1 MKNIRNSGPQ
11 RFTCILGLAL
21 VAVRCGGSGDET
33 GGTTTTVGATTSG
46 STGGSTGDTAAPTTS
61 GTSGTPGSTGSSSTA
76 TGEDTTG
83 PGTSPASTSEGTS
96 EGSSEGSSST
106 AASSGGVEPVM
117 SFFVSST
124 GSPTGNL
131 GSLFGADQRCQE
143 LADAVGAGDRTW
155 HAYLSI
161 EKGLDDGPVHARDRI
176 GEGPWYN
183 AALVLVAANLE
194 ELHARDGDHE
204 VFLDEHG
211 EMVPGQWMGS
221 PTPNEHDILTGSN
234 KDGTLAVGKT
244 CEDWNSEDPTLFAMV
259 GHSDGLGPMMS
270 DAEMYRPWNSVHE
283 NGGCH
288 DTAPKGG
295 AGRIYCFAID

>member
-1 MKNIRNSGPQ
+1 MKNFRSTGFH
-11 RFTCILGLAL
+11 RLMGLGLGLGLAG
-21 VAVRCGGSGDET
+21 CGGSGDDT
-33 GGTTTTVGATTSG
+33 GGSTSGVGTTSG
-46 STGGSTGDTAAPTTS
+46 STGASTGDTLAPTSS
-61 GTSGTPGSTGSSSTA
+61 GSSGAPESTGSSSTA
-76 TGEDTTG
+76 PDVTTG
-83 PGTSPASTSEGTS
+83 PGTSASTSEGS
-96 EGSSEGSSST
+96 SDGSSEGTGSSSS
-106 AASSGGVEPVM
+106 ASSGGVEPVM

-131 GSLFGADQRCQE
+131 GSLFGADTRCQE
-143 LADAVGAGDRTW
+143 LAEAVGHGAQTW

-183 AALVLVAANLE
+183 ADLVMVAANLE

-221 PTPNEHDILTGSN
+221 PMPNEHDILTGSN

-259 GHSDGLGPMMS
+259 GHSDGLGPMMN

>member
-1 MKNIRNSGPQ
+1 MKNFRSIGFHRLIG
-11 RFTCILGLAL
+11 LGLAF
-21 VAVRCGGSGDET
+21 AAAGCGGGGDDT
-33 GGTTTTVGATTSG
+33 GGTTTGVGGTTSG
-46 STGGSTGDTAAPTTS
+46 STGETAAPTSS
-61 GTSGTPGSTGSSSTA
+61 GTSGTPGSTGSSST
-76 TGEDTTG
+76 TPDETTG
-83 PGTSPASTSEGTS
+83 PGTTPASTSEGS
-96 EGSSEGSSST
+96 SDGSSEGTGSSST
-106 AASSGGVEPVM
+106 ASSGGDDPVM

-131 GSLFGADQRCQE
+131 GSLFGADTRCQE
-143 LADAVGAGDRTW
+143 LAEAVGAGGQTW

-183 AALVLVAANLE
+183 ADLVMVAANLE

-221 PTPNEHDILTGSN
+221 PMPNQHDILTGTN
-234 KDGTLAVGKT
+234 KDGTLAIGKT
-244 CEDWNSEDPTLFAMV
+244 CEDWNSEDPALFAMV
-259 GHSDGLGPMMS
+259 GHSDGLGPMMN
-270 DAEMYRPWNSVHE
+270 DAEMYRPWNSVHDS
-283 NGGCH
+283 GGCH

-295 AGRIYCFAID
+295 GGRIYCFAID